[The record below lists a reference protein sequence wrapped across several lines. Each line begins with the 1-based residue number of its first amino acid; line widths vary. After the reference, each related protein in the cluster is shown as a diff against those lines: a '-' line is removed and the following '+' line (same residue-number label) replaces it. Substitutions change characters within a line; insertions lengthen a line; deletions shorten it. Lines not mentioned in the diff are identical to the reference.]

1 MRYHIAIEGMGCAHC
16 VKSVTEAL
24 TGLGAKVEDCVI
36 GGADIEFTGDTAAV
50 TEAIADRGF
59 DVTAITEA

>member
-1 MRYHIAIEGMGCAHC
+1 MRYHITISGMGCAHC

-24 TGLGAKVEDCVI
+24 TAIGATVERCEV
-36 GGADIEFTGDTAAV
+36 GSADVAFDGTTAEM
-50 TEAIADRGF
+50 TEAVADHGF